1 MAAVVRNTVILVGF
15 VVTCM
20 VTAGFAL
27 ADGDP
32 ASDFLVNENVYLPN
46 GAPSQ
51 AAAAS
56 LARQVASVYAAGDR
70 IKVAVVATRSDLG
83 AIPSLFGKA
92 TDYATFLGEE
102 LDGVYVGPL
111 LVVMPSG
118 YGIYDG
124 GRSVAA
130 EQSVL
135 QRLPM
140 PASPRPD
147 ELVAA
152 ATTAVTEMLRA
163 DALKSA
169 DVLKPEVG
177 LFTTK
182 YAPGRLT
189 LRFYVYD
196 DSGHAA
202 VNVTAT
208 RVGRLVFEH
217 DLRATTSSFTKVETQ
232 TLRLPRG
239 LKLTGARLC
248 LTAVDPSGNRSSTS
262 CRKIH
267 S

>member
-1 MAAVVRNTVILVGF
+1 
-15 VVTCM
+15 
-20 VTAGFAL
+20 
-27 ADGDP
+27 
-32 ASDFLVNENVYLPN
+32 
-46 GAPSQ
+46 
-51 AAAAS
+51 
-56 LARQVASVYAAGDR
+56 VASVYAAGDR
-70 IKVAVVATRSDLG
+70 IKVAVVAARSDLG

-92 TDYATFLGEE
+92 ADYATFFGDE

-135 QRLPM
+135 QGLPI

-147 ELVAA
+147 DLVGA
-152 ATTAVTEMLRA
+152 ATTAVADMLKA

-169 DVLKPEVG
+169 DVLKPDVG
-177 LFTTK
+177 LFAAK
-182 YAPGRLT
+182 DASGRLT

-202 VNVTAT
+202 VNAT
-208 RVGRLVFEH
+208 VARAGRVLFQH
-217 DLRATTSSFTKVETQ
+217 DVRSTSSSFTKVQTQ

-239 LKLTGARLC
+239 LKITGARLC
-248 LTAVDPSGNRSSTS
+248 LTAVDPTGNRSSAS